1 MKKPFLL
8 LRSVGDYFKLA
19 FCLILCIYVL
29 YNILTPERSV
39 AVFSQGDNGGINSFY
54 GLLGSYI

>member
-29 YNILTPERSV
+29 YNILTPK
-39 AVFSQGDNGGINSFY
+39 
-54 GLLGSYI
+54 GLLPYFRKGITAELTAFMGY